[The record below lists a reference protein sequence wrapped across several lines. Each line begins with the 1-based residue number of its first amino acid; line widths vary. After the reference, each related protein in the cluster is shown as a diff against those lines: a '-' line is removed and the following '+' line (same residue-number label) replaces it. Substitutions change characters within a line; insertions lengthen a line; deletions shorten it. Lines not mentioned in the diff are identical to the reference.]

1 MCWPFRCLDLDVSYP
16 DTYLVNPGYSRKRK
30 VDKCPGCETGAYE
43 LPGGDIP
50 GSMGFSVQVA
60 MYNIIELHHILM
72 PKYNI
77 LPIYWALQ
85 CMVWF
90 VKIFPQGVENRVGH
104 AVADPCGSC
113 GWCTYADPCA
123 SMRMWKSWCASTTY
137 IHWILLCILMKIQ
150 ICISLYKGK
159 KRQQFLISF
168 LPLFMP

>member
-90 VKIFPQGVENRVGH
+90 VKIFPQGVENIWCIMYFHRGWSTAWHCAQLEWTKIV
-104 AVADPCGSC
+104 SC
-113 GWCTYADPCA
+113 GL
-123 SMRMWKSWCASTTY
+123 S
-137 IHWILLCILMKIQ
+137 ILRLINA
-150 ICISLYKGK
+150 IS
-159 KRQQFLISF
+159 RT
-168 LPLFMP
+168 LFRKNRCSKVTDRCQVDV